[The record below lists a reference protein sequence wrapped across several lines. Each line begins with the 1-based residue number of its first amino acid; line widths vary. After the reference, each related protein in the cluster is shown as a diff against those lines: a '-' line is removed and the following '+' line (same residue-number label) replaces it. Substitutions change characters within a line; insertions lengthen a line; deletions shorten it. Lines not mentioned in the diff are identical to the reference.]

1 MTFDLRNNLNQVSEI
16 FVTALK
22 KTADSAMQYSNLVFS
37 LYGIKQLQ
45 KYKQQTSIDVG
56 VHATRL
62 LQEGTFD
69 LSQDATFSELTA
81 RSNDIEQELLKHENK
96 KNSFDN
102 PFKAKKTSSVCT
114 TNCQGK
120 E

>member
-1 MTFDLRNNLNQVSEI
+1 MRNSGNQVAEI
-16 FVTALK
+16 FVTAVK
-22 KTADSAMQYSNLVFS
+22 KIADSAMQYSNFVFS

-45 KYKQQTSIDVG
+45 NYKQQISIEVG
-56 VHATRL
+56 VRATRL

-69 LSQDATFSELTA
+69 LSRDALFSELTA
-81 RSNDIEQELLKHENK
+81 RLNDIELELSKHEK
-96 KNSFDN
+96 LRNSFVN
-102 PFKAKKTSSVCT
+102 PLKAKKKSCVCT